1 MFDQGT
7 LRDELQSLK
16 VDLASMLGS
25 SREDILGRSKSRADA
40 VAEQIKAAV
49 SDLGEVLA
57 QEEDQ
62 IAKLVADRPIAALA
76 SAFALGLV
84 IGLALRRH

>member
-25 SREDILGRSKSRADA
+25 SREDIPGRSKSRADA